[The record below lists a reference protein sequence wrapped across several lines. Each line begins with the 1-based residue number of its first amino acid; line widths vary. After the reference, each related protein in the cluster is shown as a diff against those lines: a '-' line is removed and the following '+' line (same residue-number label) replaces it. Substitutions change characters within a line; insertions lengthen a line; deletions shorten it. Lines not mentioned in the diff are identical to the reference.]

1 MAQLLQNSTIAGK
14 LIATKDDF
22 QVVDALPSNPEPD
35 TFYFVKE

>member
-1 MAQLLQNSTIAGK
+1 MAQLNKDSTVDGK